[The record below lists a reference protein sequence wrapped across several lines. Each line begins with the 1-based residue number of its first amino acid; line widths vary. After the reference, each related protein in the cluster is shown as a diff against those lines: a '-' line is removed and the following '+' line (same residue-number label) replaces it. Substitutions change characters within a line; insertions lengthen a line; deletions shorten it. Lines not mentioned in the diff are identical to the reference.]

1 MARGGIVAAWASELP
16 SSCLSVSTRPV
27 KRGARSPC
35 SPTLFRGLLR
45 DAGGCGWRHLSLAP
59 SPVPGAGAG
68 LGWTVRHWLTVESS
82 GFALQTQ
89 GYCWSLSL
97 LARGPQGMCP
107 TVSWWFV

>member
-1 MARGGIVAAWASELP
+1 MARGGIVAAWAGELP

-68 LGWTVRHWLTVESS
+68 LGWTVRHWLAVESS

-89 GYCWSLSL
+89 GC
-97 LARGPQGMCP
+97 C
-107 TVSWWFV
+107 